1 MKELDKKKIID
12 NSFYLT
18 FKKGVKIW
26 FLLVVV
32 CFIFSFLGSSARNST
47 GFVGDIDS
55 LFGLSNQFASRN
67 VETLENYIVN
77 SELLS
82 KVPFISSDIALK
94 VIDFMSNEHRWLV
107 AFLAANFA
115 YFERNTGEVIAS
127 LLVASLISL
136 YVKIFIQNAFVI
148 GKHRYFMENRYDK
161 EVKIGRIFAPFHL
174 KNIRNVYYV
183 MFFYNLVLGL
193 WNLTIIGGIYKYYQ
207 YRMIP
212 YILAENPSVRWRDA
226 RRLSIE
232 MTNGYKW
239 QMFLTELSCF
249 YMRLPELISFTGLL
263 ISLPFNASLESELYF
278 TLRDN
283 VAKKNKDIFIE
294 KEFNKEIY
302 KNNKDYEEP
311 KFLLEDVVVSTSKL
325 RSTVKTD
332 IDRLKGEYNIYDY
345 LVFFFSFCFVGYVY
359 EVLLYL
365 VQDHVFV
372 NRGTM
377 YGPWLPIYGVGGVLI
392 VFFLNK
398 YKSNKWKVFG
408 LTMAL
413 CAVVEYI
420 GSWILEFFFNS
431 SYWDYEQMFINVNG
445 RICLAGLIAFGL
457 GGLFGIYLAA
467 PRISNFVDRIGKKN
481 VKILCTTLII
491 FFVIDLVCCA
501 VFGFNTGV
509 SVGGKI

>member
-1 MKELDKKKIID
+1 MKEFNRKKIIN
-12 NSFYLT
+12 NSFYFT
-18 FKKGVKIW
+18 FKKGFKIW
-26 FLLVVV
+26 FLLVTV
-32 CFIFSFLGSSARNST
+32 CFIFSFMGVSSNNSSN
-47 GFVGDIDS
+47 FIDDIDS
-55 LFGLSNQFASRN
+55 VLGLNTHFASKN
-67 VETLENYIVN
+67 VEILENYILN

-82 KVPFISSDIALK
+82 KVPFITSDLVLK
-94 VIDFMSNEHRWLV
+94 FVNFITGQHRWLV
-107 AFLAANFA
+107 NFLAANFA
-115 YFERNTGEVIAS
+115 YFERNTGEVIVS

-136 YVKIFIQNAFVI
+136 YIKIFIQNAFVI

-183 MFFYNLVLGL
+183 MFIYNLALGL
-193 WNLTIIGGIYKYYQ
+193 WNLTIIGGVYKYFQ

-212 YILAENPSVRWRDA
+212 YILAENPNVRWRDA

-249 YMRLPELISFTGLL
+249 YMRLPELVSFAGLL
-263 ISLPFNASLESELYF
+263 ISLPFNATLESEIYF
-278 TLRDN
+278 ALREKVYKN
-283 VAKKNKDIFIE
+283 NKDIFIE
-294 KEFNKEIY
+294 DEFDKKPY
-302 KNNKDYEEP
+302 KNNSDYVEP
-311 KFLLEDVVVSTSKL
+311 KFLLEDVVVSNKKL
-325 RSTVKTD
+325 RSTIKTD
-332 IDRLKGEYNIYDY
+332 IERLKGEYNIYDY
-345 LVFFFSFCFVGYVY
+345 IMFFFSFCFVGYAY

-377 YGPWLPIYGVGGVLI
+377 YGPWLPIYGIGGVLI
-392 VFFLNK
+392 IFFLSRFK
-398 YKSNKWKVFG
+398 ENKWHVFG

-445 RICLAGLIAFGL
+445 RICLAGLLAFGL
-457 GGLFGIYLAA
+457 GGLFGIYIAA

-481 VKILCTTLII
+481 VKILCTMLII

-501 VFGFNTGV
+501 VFGFNTGI